1 MPTSATTAVRRSP
14 AALHSVQRSAA
25 GRQPLRRCFSRH
37 SMPARHAALLPS
49 LVLRPAAG
57 VCKGAGPQLRH
68 AARAAPAA
76 QAAGAGRLLRA
87 HHQQGAAAACSQP
100 VAAACGQAQVG
111 SQPGQ
116 HSWRLQ
122 QLWGTTLAAA
132 AAAAAAHETA
142 AAAGVHAVHAVQGA
156 AHQQGVAALPPL
168 LQGREAQ
175 QLCIAQLQPA
185 YEGAMGSLGLGS
197 TITTGALSCTKPRL
211 LHTPQRQE
219 RSDGPPRIRCTSR
232 AGTSGTAS
240 IYFLT
245 AAPQTHAA
253 PAPGWRATASAGPA
267 AAALPPR

>member
-1 MPTSATTAVRRSP
+1 
-14 AALHSVQRSAA
+14 
-25 GRQPLRRCFSRH
+25 
-37 SMPARHAALLPS
+37 MPARRAALLPS

-76 QAAGAGRLLRA
+76 QGAGARGLLWA
-87 HHQQGAAAACSQP
+87 YQQQGTAAACSQP

-132 AAAAAAHETA
+132 AAAAAVEQA
-142 AAAGVHAVHAVQGA
+142 AAAAAVHGVHAVQGA

-168 LQGREAQ
+168 LPGRKAQ

-185 YEGAMGSLGLGS
+185 TQWTEVGGRLGPGLPS
-197 TITTGALSCTKPRL
+197 RAEALSCTRVAWV
-211 LHTPQRQE
+211 TTCRGGMVAQRQHTHSR
-219 RSDGPPRIRCTSR
+219 RSRCLQGTRTRSLQRKRRMHCTRSGAAMAAGR
-232 AGTSGTAS
+232 AV
-240 IYFLT
+240 L
-245 AAPQTHAA
+245 
-253 PAPGWRATASAGPA
+253 RKD
-267 AAALPPR
+267 